1 MADLRFTLN
10 YNTPNPR
17 TVNPRYSDKLSLEV
31 GHDSNEEYYREKLS
45 GTLTFVNDDYTYIM
59 SKTLDTKFPLL
70 IEYEQNGIWYTLL
83 YCYFYQTNCD
93 IDADNK
99 ILSVTPTTDDDYEEF
114 IGGLDKEYDLVKLAP
129 KITPVMLD
137 KRPCL
142 QFYALG
148 DTKLTNILSN
158 MSWEQDC
165 NEERDHD
172 VLVNTC
178 HFKKW
183 DDFVS
188 GAVSGTHTPS
198 IPNLFSGSV
207 AGQTGTSKFWS
218 VQSGSY
224 YLKIDYDENTK
235 ILDIIIDNGNTT
247 LFRVTESNVQVLA
260 FPRTA
265 ILNAV
270 AGSGATGTCIV
281 NLDII
286 QLYVRMMCDVATVLG
301 TETQDIPLND
311 IVDNNRNYSK
321 VVPIPQ
327 GGALAVGANDQ
338 LSSTPTE
345 WGIWQPNQYYTELP
359 FVGGI
364 VLPVCKHR
372 WSRVSYWIGCGDEV
386 QDAEA
391 EGRQPA
397 KLKDAYLLTDV
408 IDALLNEISPGRT
421 LSSNFLTLANNP
433 LNTDYSGDKDLGLL
447 YIAPKSN
454 VLEIGYTQPAQKA
467 PITLR
472 QVLDML
478 RSAYRCYWML
488 ESTISLRIE
497 HIKWFRL
504 GGRYT
509 GSPNVGV
516 DLTAKKTVRNNKNW
530 DYETYKYK
538 YDKPEMPCR
547 YEFGWATETTEPFSG
562 RPLVMNSNFV
572 NLASVEKISA
582 PNFDADIDYLLLN
595 PSAFSKDGF
604 AIMKAYQQNIIGSPI
619 TVYGSL
625 LIPRKTIL
633 WYDAE
638 VAETVEVDYTTVG
651 SGTIYA
657 ADRGGNNIAQLDFW
671 NTNDTSHAQ
680 WSLPAGTVRIVID
693 LPVGSSFSLEGF
705 GPSIRKVT
713 YRDWY
718 PDPYNTA
725 KKVVMQNGFLS
736 FAFLPRYYD
745 YDMPCLNYNI
755 GEGAI
760 AYPMIAKGVSKK
772 KTQSVT
778 VPQALNFNA
787 MNVVNTNLGYGKIRK
802 MTINLSSEA
811 AETTL
816 EFDTQP

>member
-10 YNTPNPR
+10 YDSANPR
-17 TVNPRYSDKLSLEV
+17 TVYPKYSDKLAIDV

-45 GTLTFVNDDYTYIM
+45 GTLTFVNDDYTYITT
-59 SKTLDTKFPLL
+59 KTLDTKFTLL
-70 IEYEQNGIWYTLL
+70 IEYKQLGSWFTLL
-83 YCYFYQTNCD
+83 YCYFYQTDCD

-99 ILSVTPTTDDDYEEF
+99 ILSVTPTTDDGYEEF

-178 HFKKW
+178 HFRKW

-188 GAVSGTHTPS
+188 GVVSGTHTPS
-198 IPNLFSGSV
+198 VPTLFSSSYT
-207 AGQTGTSKFWS
+207 AQTGTSKFWS
-218 VQSGSY
+218 IQSGSY
-224 YLKIDYDENTK
+224 YLKIDYDGNAQT
-235 ILDIIIDNGNTT
+235 LDIFIQNGNVT
-247 LFRVTESNVQVLA
+247 LFEMVEHNVSVLA

-270 AGSGATGTCIV
+270 AGSGATGQCIV

-286 QLYVRMMCDVATVLG
+286 QLYVRMMCDVDTLLG
-301 TETQDIPLND
+301 VETKDLPLND
-311 IVDNNRNYSK
+311 IVENNRNYSK
-321 VVPIPQ
+321 VSPVPQ
-327 GGALAVGANDQ
+327 GGALAVGANDI
-338 LSSTPTE
+338 LSNTPTE
-345 WGIWQPNQYYTELP
+345 WGIYQPNQYYTELSYI
-359 FVGGI
+359 GGI
-364 VLPVCKHR
+364 VLPVCRHR
-372 WSRVSYWIGCGDEV
+372 WSRVSYWIGCGQEV

-408 IDALLNEISPGRT
+408 INALLNEISPGRT
-421 LSSNFLTLANNP
+421 LTSSFLLTANNP
-433 LNTDYSGDKDLGLL
+433 INTDYPGDEDIGRLI
-447 YIAPKSN
+447 IAPKSN
-454 VLEIGYTQPAQKA
+454 VLEIGYTQAAQKA

-472 QVLDML
+472 QILDML
-478 RSAYRCYWML
+478 RSAYRCYWL
-488 ESTISLRIE
+488 LQGTSGFRIE

-509 GSPNVGV
+509 GSPIVGV
-516 DLTAKKTVRNNKNW
+516 DLTAKKTVRNNKYW

-547 YEFGWATETTEPFSG
+547 YEFGWATETTLPFSG
-562 RPLVMNSNFV
+562 RPLVMNSGFV
-572 NLASVEKISA
+572 NLSSVEKINV
-582 PNFDADIDYLLLN
+582 PNCDADIDYLLLN
-595 PSAFSKDGF
+595 PGAFSKDGF
-604 AIMKAYQQNIIGSPI
+604 AIMKAQQQNIIASPI

-625 LIPRKTIL
+625 LITVKTIII
-633 WYDAE
+633 YNTDANE
-638 VAETVEVDYTTVG
+638 LVDVDYTCVG

-657 ADRGGNNIAQLDFW
+657 TDGAGNIISQLDSW
-671 NTNDTSHAQ
+671 NTNDSVATT
-680 WSLPAGTVRIVID
+680 WTIPAGTARIVAD
-693 LPVGSSFSLEGF
+693 LPSGSSFTLENF
-705 GPSIRKVT
+705 EPPIPKVT
-713 YRDWY
+713 YRNFY
-718 PDPYNTA
+718 PNPYDTT
-725 KKVVMQNGFLS
+725 KKVVMQNGYLS

-745 YDMPCLNYNI
+745 YDMPCKSYNI

-778 VPQALNFNA
+778 VPQALNFDA

-802 MTINLSSEA
+802 MNINLSSEA

-816 EFDTQP
+816 EYDTK